1 MNRSRSAF
9 SPQMESL
16 IKGAARAV
24 VTWVTVA
31 MTWNSLN
38 KWIDDAKSTF
48 SEGAH
53 KVRDEAYQAFGL
65 KQKPETMRERVRE
78 RFYASAPVRKLREL
92 DVIGEVDMEKKNGW
106 SFFKVIL
113 VLGIV
118 IAVAVFILDRV
129 LPKPYR
135 DEELDE
141 AWDDDVFPADG
152 YGEAEASAEPGLGEE
167 SPNGSGS
174 KSKKR
179 ATKSSDSEEA
189 DPSEE

>member
-1 MNRSRSAF
+1 MNSSRSAF
-9 SPQMESL
+9 SPQVENL
-16 IKGAARAV
+16 IKGVARAI

-31 MTWNSLN
+31 ITVSSLS
-38 KWIDDAKSTF
+38 KWVSEAKS
-48 SEGAH
+48 SMQEGAGR
-53 KVRDEAYQAFGL
+53 VRDEAAKAFGL
-65 KQKPETMRERVRE
+65 KQEPLSMRERMRARIYE
-78 RFYASAPVRKLREL
+78 SAPVRKLREM
-92 DVIGEVDMEKKNGW
+92 DVIGDGDMEKKNGW

-113 VLGIV
+113 VLGIL

-141 AWDDDVFPADG
+141 AWEDDFPGDG
-152 YGEAEASAEPGLGEE
+152 HGSEVASEQEEAMEN
-167 SPNGSGS
+167 PNGAGS

-179 ATKSSDSEEA
+179 AAKPEGGDEA